1 MLKTYEY
8 AYRIKLLLN
17 ILLYGLTIF
26 FLLLITNAVL
36 VTSESENI
44 LIKLLLWI
52 LTIFIW
58 ISIFVPLSLTL
69 SFYIFKIAKSDKANT
84 FRDYLIHVS
93 NLSNPTSSVGIRF
106 MKELDPRKHQRKLS
120 RKNASGKESDREISY
135 NVKDEVISFFL
146 GLKNVIKLKI
156 ILLNQ
161 ALYNVYIPNLKLA
174 WNKKKELYLY
184 YGFII
189 IMAIFVIIHRA
200 NISIWLTEILSLVP
214 GYTEILF
221 ILPSMDVFII
231 VAIFSLFVILLL
243 LMLLDTKV
251 DKGIQED
258 EINILDVSK

>member
-1 MLKTYEY
+1 MNFISVIPGLEAAIAPVIIFILTQLIAFFSGLKISNQANLIQELENIKASSDYKTAISLMIDEKTKRMLKTYEY

-106 MKELDPRKHQRKLS
+106 MKELDPL
-120 RKNASGKESDREISY
+120 NIKESY
-135 NVKDEVISFFL
+135 LGKMLPVKKAIEKYRIM
-146 GLKNVIKLKI
+146 LK
-156 ILLNQ
+156 
-161 ALYNVYIPNLKLA
+161 
-174 WNKKKELYLY
+174 
-184 YGFII
+184 
-189 IMAIFVIIHRA
+189 
-200 NISIWLTEILSLVP
+200 
-214 GYTEILF
+214 
-221 ILPSMDVFII
+221 
-231 VAIFSLFVILLL
+231 
-243 LMLLDTKV
+243 TK
-251 DKGIQED
+251 
-258 EINILDVSK
+258 